1 MSAWFRGCFAGQR
14 IERGKLELRLLGPP
28 DARRDGAP
36 LRLRTKKALALL
48 AYLAA
53 EGGAHRRAEL
63 AALLWPESDEKRA
76 RTTLRS
82 ALADLRSALGSG
94 AGTDGGYLLVDRNS
108 LGLDLEAGV
117 DLDLTDL
124 RTAYELAR
132 RSAGIARPDGQ
143 ERQELVGRLR
153 EGSEAY
159 LGEFLE
165 GFYLDDAPEFDHWAS
180 VERERWRTRLTVVLD
195 GLSGLLLEGGEA
207 REAAAV
213 AERWTAE
220 DSRSEAAHGRLMR
233 ALYAFGDRAGA
244 LRVYEQYRSSAEGGP
259 GETATAPEMAA
270 LAARIRAEGG
280 KRVALSRLPLDRRP
294 GRAYGPRGSR
304 EVPDAPLVGRAE
316 DLGALAEEHSLV
328 PSGGARAV
336 ALVGEAGI
344 GKTRLAEEF
353 LLWSAAEGADVL
365 RGYYME
371 ANEGVP
377 YRGVI
382 SAIRPRLERERAPD
396 DLLDDVWLSELGRL
410 LPEIRERY
418 PDLAPPTADE
428 STAGSRLVEAV
439 VRLFEA
445 LARRRQVTWFMDD
458 LHWAD
463 AATLNRLRYVAGR
476 LAEDGS
482 PVLLL
487 LAMREEE
494 MDWEVDLQGW
504 LSSLE
509 RVMPVRRLELGS
521 LNVDDTLRVLLSLTG
536 DGEKRGDPASGLE
549 EFGRRLHAVTD
560 GQPFYLL
567 ETIRALLERGT
578 LIAKPDAGGDAAA
591 GAYADAER
599 TLQDLLPPGVRGLIR
614 ERLSRLGPA
623 ASELV
628 AASAVLGDGS
638 EFNLVR
644 RVAGVEESQGLSAL
658 DEALHGRLLREP
670 RLRRGGEHGGYSFV
684 HDKIRDVVYTD
695 AGEARRRVFHRRAL
709 ETLKGEGA
717 PAAELARHALAA
729 RANGAAFR
737 HSLAAAEE
745 ALAVFAVGEARA
757 HFGRARTLLEG
768 EASGDETNRLGT
780 PEERLR
786 LYGGLGRIHEAT
798 REWGAAQGAYE
809 RMLEEARRAG
819 DREAEWGTLQFLATL
834 GIDEGSVT
842 HAEQGGELHRGA
854 RRKRDAGDEESGRS
868 GVHGPKHATSE
879 DFAWSLSA
887 ARACATEALGLA
899 REMRREDLVAQ
910 SLTALGVLEA
920 YSGRWERVLS
930 AAEEGISLYSRMGD
944 QAAEGETLDLLARA
958 LSMTGEP
965 REAVRRMRDH
975 PGLTGDL
982 GDREVHR
989 ADVFGMALALTETGD
1004 YEEALAIAREGL
1016 AAARSVGYAPRLMLN
1031 LVTLGNALRALFRL
1045 REAGE
1050 SYREMAGVVFPPE
1063 YRALV
1068 HSKLCAVA
1076 ALAGDWEEA
1085 HAEALRAGRLR
1096 DEAPV
1101 QGSEA
1106 LHRHLEVEALLRGGS
1121 EHLAREQ
1128 LERFGGAVGENRR
1141 LRLAY
1146 GRALAVLRRW
1156 DGDGAAALE
1165 HLQEARG
1172 LAAEIGLPGE
1182 LWQIED
1188 SLGELYGELGN
1199 GAEARSSRTRAAEIV
1214 RRLAGGIGDRELRRR
1229 FLSAAP
1235 VRSVLDAD

>member
-1 MSAWFRGCFAGQR
+1 MN
-14 IERGKLELRLLGPP
+14 RGKLELRLLGPP
-28 DARRDGAP
+28 VARRDGTP
-36 LRLRTKKALALL
+36 LSLRTRKALALL

-76 RTTLRS
+76 RATLRS

-94 AGTDGGYLLVDRNS
+94 AGTDGEYLLVDRNS
-108 LGLDLEAGV
+108 LGLNAGAGV

-132 RSAGIARPDGQ
+132 RSAGIASPDGE
-143 ERQELVGRLR
+143 ERRELVGRLR

-180 VERERWRTRLTVVLD
+180 VEREGWRTRLTVVLD
-195 GLSGLLLEGGEA
+195 GLSGLLLECGEA

-233 ALYAFGDRAGA
+233 ARYAFGDRAGA
-244 LRVYEQYRSSAEGGP
+244 LRVYEQYRTSAEGGP
-259 GETATAPEMAA
+259 GEAATAPEMAA

-280 KRVALSRLPLDRRP
+280 KRVALSRLPLDRRA
-294 GRAYGPRGSR
+294 GRAYGSRGSR

-316 DLGALAEEHSLV
+316 ELGALAEEHSLV

-396 DLLDDVWLSELGRL
+396 DLLDDVWLSELGRI
-410 LPEIRERY
+410 LPELQERY

-476 LAEDGS
+476 LAEEGS

-494 MDWEVDLQGW
+494 MDWEVDLGGW

-536 DGEKRGDPASGLE
+536 DGEKAGDPARGLE
-549 EFGRRLHAVTD
+549 EVGRRLHAVTD

-578 LIAKPDAGGDAAA
+578 LTAKPDAGGDAAA

-599 TLQDLLPPGVRGLIR
+599 TLEDLLPPGVRGLIR

-628 AASAVLGDGS
+628 AAGAVLGDGF
-638 EFNLVR
+638 EFELVR

-658 DEALHGRLLREP
+658 DEALGGRLLREP
-670 RLRRGGEHGGYSFV
+670 RLRESRLRRGGEHGGYSFV

-737 HSLAAAEE
+737 HSVAAAEE
-745 ALAVFAVGEARA
+745 ALAVFAVDEARA
-757 HFGRARTLLEG
+757 HFGRARSLLEG

-780 PEERLR
+780 PHERLR
-786 LYGGLGRIHEAT
+786 LYGGLGRVHEAT

-809 RMLEEARRAG
+809 RMLEEARRTG
-819 DREAEWGTLQFLATL
+819 DREAEWGTLHRLATL
-834 GIDEGSVT
+834 GIDEGNVT
-842 HAEQGGELHRGA
+842 RAEQEGELHRGA
-854 RRKRDAGDEESGRS
+854 RRKRDAGEEESGRS
-868 GVHGPKHATSE
+868 GVQGPGHATSE
-879 DFAWSLSA
+879 DIAWSLSA
-887 ARACATEALGLA
+887 ACARATEALGLA

-944 QAAEGETLDLLARA
+944 RATEGETLDLLARA

-975 PGLTGDL
+975 PGLTGEL

-1004 YEEALAIAREGL
+1004 YEEALAIAREGV
-1016 AAARSVGYAPRLMLN
+1016 AAARSVGYAPRLWLN
-1031 LVTLGNALRALFRL
+1031 LLTLGNALRALFRL

-1050 SYREMAGVVFPPE
+1050 IYREVAGVVFPPE
-1063 YRALV
+1063 YRALA

-1085 HAEALRAGRLR
+1085 HAEALRAARFR
-1096 DEAPV
+1096 DEAPI
-1101 QGSEA
+1101 QGTEA

-1128 LERFGGAVGENRR
+1128 LERFGEAVGENRR

-1165 HLQEARG
+1165 QLREARG
-1172 LAAEIGLPGE
+1172 LAGEIGLPGE
-1182 LWQIED
+1182 LWQIEA
-1188 SLGELYGELGN
+1188 SLGELHEELGN
-1199 GAEARSSRTRAAEIV
+1199 GAEAHLCRSRAAEIV
-1214 RRLAGGIGDRELRRR
+1214 RRLADGIGDRELRRW
-1229 FLSAAP
+1229 FLSATP
-1235 VRSVLDAD
+1235 VRGVLDAD